1 MTAELWSLFIAVLML
16 AGNAF
21 FVGAEFGL
29 VSARRSKI
37 EPLAL
42 GGSRA
47 ARTTLAAMEHV
58 SLMLAGAQLG
68 ITVCSVVLG
77 FVSEPV
83 IAHLLEPVF
92 ATMHM
97 PELLIHPIAFL
108 IALTV
113 TVYLHVVIGEMV
125 PKNLALASPTSTA
138 LRLTPP
144 LYYLVKLL
152 GPLVMT
158 LNWLANHAL
167 LLVGIKPKREVASS
181 FSRDEVAGFVRESHE
196 KGLLSEDEELLLT
209 GVLMIDVQTA
219 ADVMIPIDEVVTA
232 PRDST
237 PKSIESLS
245 SNTGYSRFPVA
256 STNGRYA
263 GYVHIKDIVGVD
275 RATYTAPLAR
285 ARIRKLNTVKSTD
298 SIKDILATMQDTSS
312 HLARVVSPRGKTLGI
327 VSIEDLV
334 EAVIGQQIV
343 DETDAQ

>member
-1 MTAELWSLFIAVLML
+1 MVELWSLVVAVLML

-42 GGSRA
+42 EGSRA
-47 ARTTLAAMEHV
+47 ARTTLAAMEEV

-92 ATMHM
+92 AAMSV
-97 PELLIHPIAFL
+97 PEMLIHPIAFV

-125 PKNLALASPTSTA
+125 PKNLALASPTATA

-144 LYYLVKLL
+144 LYYMVKLT
-152 GPLVMT
+152 GPLVIS
-158 LNWLANHAL
+158 LNWLANHTL
-167 LLVGIKPKREVASS
+167 LLMGIKPKREVASS

-196 KGLLSEDEELLLT
+196 KGLLSEDEGLLLT

-219 ADVMIPIDEVVTA
+219 ADVMIPIDDVVMTS
-232 PRDST
+232 RDAT

-245 SNTGYSRFPVA
+245 VKTGYSRFPVA

-275 RATYTAPLAR
+275 KATYTARLAR
-285 ARIRKLNTVKSTD
+285 AHIRKLNTVKSTD

-312 HLARVVSPRGKTLGI
+312 HLARVVSSRGKTVGI

-334 EAVIGQQIV
+334 EAVIGQQII
-343 DETDAQ
+343 DETDQ